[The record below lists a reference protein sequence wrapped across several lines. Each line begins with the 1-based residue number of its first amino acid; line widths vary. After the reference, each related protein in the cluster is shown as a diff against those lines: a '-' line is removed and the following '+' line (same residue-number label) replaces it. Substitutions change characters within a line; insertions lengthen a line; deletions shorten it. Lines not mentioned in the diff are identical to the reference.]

1 MSKGTSAMN
10 QALAAEAIR
19 TAARIYRDA
28 SLAERVEAKL
38 RLVTEF
44 DPTTDAVVYPMRWM
58 LSTGR
63 ASAAMLASLDAMKPS
78 AFAKTLAA
86 LASEVGTSGVRAIA
100 DAWVERLRRPRQP

>member
-28 SLAERVEAKL
+28 SLAERVDAKL